1 MFENAG
7 GEARSVAP
15 RAVRESDLART
26 TRREVRSA
34 ERGIDRYC
42 VYIRAGVVEMKGH
55 NPQAQGMK
63 WFARVKRAAKREKEE
78 KSAWGERDDGDD
90 DDNDDVGKPNASSS
104 THAAPKVARAVV
116 NPLAVDERLAK
127 SRTREVKLK
136 GKKRKRTSY
145 AVDKVDLQRAGAL
158 PKKKRTSTTSV
169 TDVARPKYAHGN
181 PFAALARRQPS

>member
-7 GEARSVAP
+7 GKARGVAP
-15 RAVRESDLART
+15 RAVRESDVGRT
-26 TRREVRSA
+26 TRREVRA
-34 ERGIDRYC
+34 AARGIGRYC
-42 VYIRAGVVEMKGH
+42 VYIRTGVVKMKGH

-78 KSAWGERDDGDD
+78 KNAWGERDDGDD
-90 DDNDDVGKPNASSS
+90 DDTDDVGKPSASSS
-104 THAAPKVARAVV
+104 TRAAPKAARAVV

-158 PKKKRTSTTSV
+158 PKKKGTSTTSV
-169 TDVARPKYAHGN
+169 TDGAGPKYAHGN